1 MAAIHGTLKQLRQ
14 SRGWTQEEVARQM
27 SLTRQAVSSHESG
40 RTQPDLETLKRYAEI
55 YQVSIQDILYGG
67 GQTQRQRRWVR
78 RLAAAALADLVL
90 CTLLQSVLRWVPNR
104 FFQMPEGQVSQE
116 LLPVLQRHLAL
127 SRAAEAVEGFS
138 LVSFG
143 LLALLLTVLAARLE
157 PPVPWKKQLAYLA
170 ALTAGTWLALLPWAL
185 TDPVFHPANYA
196 ITPALQ
202 LLWAGLLLVFSL
214 LAGRF
219 RHSLNA

>member
-1 MAAIHGTLKQLRQ
+1 MAAIHGNLKQLRQ

-27 SLTRQAVSSHESG
+27 ALTRQAVSSHESG
-40 RTQPDLETLKRYAEI
+40 RTQPDLETLKRYAEV

-67 GQTQRQRRWVR
+67 HQNQRRRRWVR
-78 RLAAAALADLVL
+78 RLAAATLADLVL
-90 CTLLQSVLRWVPNR
+90 CTLLHSVLRWVSNR

-116 LLPVLQRHLAL
+116 LLPVLQRHLAI

-157 PPVPWKKQLAYLA
+157 PPILWKKQLAYLA
-170 ALTAGTWLALLPWAL
+170 VLTAGTWLALLPWAL
-185 TDPVFHPANYA
+185 TDPVFHPVNYA
-196 ITPALQ
+196 ITPAFQ

>member
-1 MAAIHGTLKQLRQ
+1 MVAIHGNLKQLRH

-27 SLTRQAVSSHESG
+27 ALTRQAVSSHESG
-40 RTQPDLETLKRYAEI
+40 RTQPDLETLKRYAEV

-67 GQTQRQRRWVR
+67 SQIQRRCRWVR
-78 RLAAAALADLVL
+78 RRAAATLADLVL
-90 CTLLQSVLRWVPNR
+90 CTLLQSVLRWVSNR

-127 SRAAEAVEGFS
+127 SRAAEAAEDFS

-143 LLALLLTVLAARLE
+143 LLALLLTV
-157 PPVPWKKQLAYLA
+157 
-170 ALTAGTWLALLPWAL
+170 LTAGTWLALLPWAL
-185 TDPVFHPANYA
+185 TDPVFHPVNYA
-196 ITPALQ
+196 ITPVFQ

>member
-1 MAAIHGTLKQLRQ
+1 MAAIHGNLKQLRH

-27 SLTRQAVSSHESG
+27 ALTRQAVSSHESG
-40 RTQPDLETLKRYAEI
+40 RTQPDLETLKRYAEV

-67 GQTQRQRRWVR
+67 SQIQRRCRWVR
-78 RLAAAALADLVL
+78 RLAAATLADLVL
-90 CTLLQSVLRWVPNR
+90 CTLLQSVLRWVSNR

-127 SRAAEAVEGFS
+127 SRAAEAAEDFS

-143 LLALLLTVLAARLE
+143 LLALLLTV
-157 PPVPWKKQLAYLA
+157 
-170 ALTAGTWLALLPWAL
+170 LTAGTWLALLPWAL
-185 TDPVFHPANYA
+185 TDPVFHPVNYT
-196 ITPALQ
+196 ITPVFQ

-214 LAGRF
+214 PAGRF

>member
-1 MAAIHGTLKQLRQ
+1 MVAIHGNLKQLRH

-27 SLTRQAVSSHESG
+27 ALTRQAVSSHESG
-40 RTQPDLETLKRYAEI
+40 RTQPDLETLKRYAEV

-67 GQTQRQRRWVR
+67 SQIQRRCRWVR
-78 RLAAAALADLVL
+78 RLAAATLADLVL
-90 CTLLQSVLRWVPNR
+90 CTLLHSVLRWVSNR

-170 ALTAGTWLALLPWAL
+170 VLTAGTWLALLPWAL
-185 TDPVFHPANYA
+185 TDPVFHPVNYA
-196 ITPALQ
+196 ITPAFQ

-214 LAGRF
+214 PAGRF